1 MALLGGSSEASVTK
15 RLAGTIFII
24 RVFSAALAYFSQIL
38 LARWMG
44 GSDYGVYVYVWTWV
58 LLLGSMMDFGISASA
73 QKIIPE
79 YRTRGEHALLRG
91 FLSGSRWMTF
101 AVSSVVSLLL
111 AGVVKGLS
119 PWIDANAIV
128 PLYIGCLTLPAFVV
142 ANTQDGIARSHDW
155 MRLGLMPQF
164 IVRQSLIIGFTAGAF
179 VLGFNLGATAA
190 MSASAAAVWIAMI
203 GQMIVLNRR
212 LGGHIE
218 PGPKAYDF
226 RGWLAV
232 SLPILMVEGFY
243 LLLSYTDV
251 LVLQQFRSSEEVG
264 VYFAVV
270 KTLALV
276 SFIHYAMAA
285 TTAHRF
291 AEYHALGD
299 KARLSAYVAHAI
311 QWTFWPSLAATILL
325 LALGKPLLWLFGPQF
340 VVGYDIMFI
349 AAIGLVVRSAI
360 GPVER
365 LLNMLGHQHICALA
379 YALAFVMNVVLCVML
394 VPRFGGHGAAAA
406 TSISLAF
413 ETVLLFWI
421 VRRRLGLHVLAFG
434 KTLGH
439 WSQTAYDMR
448 SNTTSPAP
456 QIGEITT
463 STPYAHKTFLFRPI
477 RAIDSTF
484 IPCVA
489 IYSSTCETELDASR
503 NDRSALRR
511 IGIRRRPAGR
521 DDRRWRRLADD
532 AAADP
537 AVRRPPVDR
546 CRHRPALRRGDQ
558 DRRQPG
564 AWLGRSIHWPAV
576 IRLASGSIPAS
587 IVTLLVLWQLELNGE
602 AARSLVNLVLC
613 FALSSR
619 RFR

>member
-1 MALLGGSSEASVTK
+1 MLRMPRNDDGERPNLNEQLIGRIIAAFVRLPRETPAVAALDARSAIAVPAGAIARLRSMLGGLLSGSSEASVTR

-24 RVFSAALAYFSQIL
+24 RVVSAALAYFSQIL

-79 YRTRGEHALLRG
+79 YRTADEHALLRG

-101 AVSSVVSLLL
+101 VVSSALSLLL
-111 AGVVKGLS
+111 VGLVKLLS
-119 PWIDANAIV
+119 PWIDGNAIL
-128 PLYIGCLTLPAFVV
+128 PLYIGCFTLPAFVV

-164 IVRQSLIIGFTAGAF
+164 IVRQSLIIGITAGAF
-179 VLGFNLGATAA
+179 ALGFNLGATAA
-190 MSASAAAVWIAMI
+190 MLASAAAVWLAML

-212 LGGHIE
+212 LGSHIE
-218 PGPKAYDF
+218 PGPKTYDF
-226 RGWLAV
+226 RGWLAI
-232 SLPILMVEGFY
+232 SLPILLVESFY

-264 VYFAVV
+264 IYFAVV

-276 SFIHYAMAA
+276 SFIHYAMSA

-311 QWTFWPSLAATILL
+311 KWTFWPSLAATILL
-325 LALGKPLLWLFGPQF
+325 LILGKPLLWLFGPQF
-340 VVGYDIMFI
+340 VTGYDIMFV
-349 AAIGLVVRSAI
+349 AAIGLVVRSGI

-379 YALAFVMNVVLCVML
+379 YALAFIMNVVLCVAL

-406 TSISLAF
+406 TSISLVF

-421 VRRRLGLHVLAFG
+421 VRKRLGLHVLAFG
-434 KTLGH
+434 K
-439 WSQTAYDMR
+439 S
-448 SNTTSPAP
+448 AP
-456 QIGEITT
+456 
-463 STPYAHKTFLFRPI
+463 
-477 RAIDSTF
+477 
-484 IPCVA
+484 
-489 IYSSTCETELDASR
+489 
-503 NDRSALRR
+503 
-511 IGIRRRPAGR
+511 
-521 DDRRWRRLADD
+521 
-532 AAADP
+532 
-537 AVRRPPVDR
+537 
-546 CRHRPALRRGDQ
+546 
-558 DRRQPG
+558 
-564 AWLGRSIHWPAV
+564 
-576 IRLASGSIPAS
+576 
-587 IVTLLVLWQLELNGE
+587 
-602 AARSLVNLVLC
+602 
-613 FALSSR
+613 
-619 RFR
+619 

>member
-1 MALLGGSSEASVTK
+1 MTVTDVPSTTAPPAGVMARLRSMLDGSGEASLTK

-24 RVFSAALAYFSQIL
+24 RVISAALAYLSQIL

-79 YRTRGEHALLRG
+79 YRACGEHELLRG

-101 AVSSVVSLLL
+101 AVSALISVLL
-111 AGVVKGLS
+111 AIVVDGLS
-119 PWIDANAIV
+119 PWIDANAIA
-128 PLYIGCLTLPAFVV
+128 PLFIGCITLPAFVV

-179 VLGFNLGATAA
+179 ALGFDLGATLA
-190 MSASAAAVWIAMI
+190 MLASAAAVWIAMI
-203 GQMIVLNRR
+203 GQTIVLNRR
-212 LGGHIE
+212 LGHHIK

-226 RGWLAV
+226 RGWLAI

-243 LLLSYTDV
+243 LLLSYTDM

-276 SFIHYAMAA
+276 SFIHYAMSA

-291 AEYHALGD
+291 AEYHASGD
-299 KARLSAYVAHAI
+299 RARLSAYVAHAI
-311 QWTFWPSLAATILL
+311 KWTFWPSLAATILL
-325 LALGKPLLWLFGPQF
+325 LAMGKPLLWLFGPQF
-340 VVGYDIMFI
+340 VVGYDIMFV

-379 YALAFVMNVVLCVML
+379 YALAFAMNVVLCVAL

-406 TSISLAF
+406 TSISLVF

-421 VRRRLGLHVLAFG
+421 VRKRLGLHVLAFG
-434 KTLGH
+434 K
-439 WSQTAYDMR
+439 
-448 SNTTSPAP
+448 
-456 QIGEITT
+456 
-463 STPYAHKTFLFRPI
+463 
-477 RAIDSTF
+477 
-484 IPCVA
+484 
-489 IYSSTCETELDASR
+489 
-503 NDRSALRR
+503 
-511 IGIRRRPAGR
+511 
-521 DDRRWRRLADD
+521 
-532 AAADP
+532 AAA
-537 AVRRPPVDR
+537 
-546 CRHRPALRRGDQ
+546 
-558 DRRQPG
+558 
-564 AWLGRSIHWPAV
+564 S
-576 IRLASGSIPAS
+576 
-587 IVTLLVLWQLELNGE
+587 T
-602 AARSLVNLVLC
+602 
-613 FALSSR
+613 SS
-619 RFR
+619 

>member
-1 MALLGGSSEASVTK
+1 MIARLRWILSGLLGGSGEASVTR

-24 RVFSAALAYFSQIL
+24 RVISAALAYLSQIL

-58 LLLGSMMDFGISASA
+58 LLLGSMMDFGISVSA

-91 FLSGSRWMTF
+91 FLSGSRWMTLIAST
-101 AVSSVVSLLL
+101 AVSVLL
-111 AGVVKGLS
+111 AAVVKGLS
-119 PWIDANAIV
+119 PWIGANEVV
-128 PLYIGCLTLPAFVV
+128 PLYVGCITLPAFVV

-164 IVRQSLIIGFTAGAF
+164 IVRQSLIIGLTAGAF
-179 VLGFNLGATAA
+179 ALGFHLGATAA
-190 MSASAAAVWIAMI
+190 MLASAAAVWIAMI

-212 LGGHIE
+212 LDRHVGSGA
-218 PGPKAYDF
+218 KAYDF
-226 RGWLAV
+226 RGWLTI

-251 LVLQQFRSSEEVG
+251 LVLQQFRSSAEVG

-276 SFIHYAMAA
+276 SFIHYAMSA

-299 KARLSAYVAHAI
+299 RARLSTYVAHAI
-311 QWTFWPSLAATILL
+311 KWTFWPSLAATILL

-340 VVGYDIMFI
+340 VVGYHIMFI

-365 LLNMLGHQHICALA
+365 LLNMLGHQHICALV
-379 YALAFVMNVVLCVML
+379 YALSFVMNVVLCLAL

-406 TSISLAF
+406 TSISLVF

-421 VRRRLGLHVLAFG
+421 VRQRLGLHVLAFG
-434 KTLGH
+434 KH
-439 WSQTAYDMR
+439 
-448 SNTTSPAP
+448 
-456 QIGEITT
+456 
-463 STPYAHKTFLFRPI
+463 
-477 RAIDSTF
+477 AI
-484 IPCVA
+484 
-489 IYSSTCETELDASR
+489 
-503 NDRSALRR
+503 
-511 IGIRRRPAGR
+511 
-521 DDRRWRRLADD
+521 
-532 AAADP
+532 
-537 AVRRPPVDR
+537 
-546 CRHRPALRRGDQ
+546 
-558 DRRQPG
+558 
-564 AWLGRSIHWPAV
+564 
-576 IRLASGSIPAS
+576 
-587 IVTLLVLWQLELNGE
+587 
-602 AARSLVNLVLC
+602 
-613 FALSSR
+613 
-619 RFR
+619 

>member
-1 MALLGGSSEASVTK
+1 VAVMEAESTTALPTGLAARLRAMLGGSSEASVTK

-24 RVFSAALAYFSQIL
+24 RVLSAGLAYLAQIL

-101 AVSSVVSLLL
+101 IVSSVVSLLL
-111 AGVVKGLS
+111 AGVVKVLS
-119 PWIDANAIV
+119 PWIDAGAIV
-128 PLYIGCLTLPAFVV
+128 PLYIGCVTLPAFVV

-164 IVRQSLIIGFTAGAF
+164 IVRQSLIIGLSAGAF
-179 VLGFNLGATAA
+179 ALGFHLGATAA
-190 MSASAAAVWIAMI
+190 ISASAVAVWIAMI

-212 LGGHIE
+212 LSGHVE
-218 PGPKAYDF
+218 AGAKAYDF
-226 RGWLAV
+226 RGWLGV
-232 SLPILMVEGFY
+232 SLPILLVESFY

-291 AEYHALGD
+291 AEYHATGD

-311 QWTFWPSLAATILL
+311 KWTFWPSLAATILL
-325 LALGKPLLWLFGPQF
+325 LAMGKPLLWLFGPQF

-349 AAIGLVVRSAI
+349 AAIGLLVRSAI

-365 LLNMLGHQHICALA
+365 LLNMLGHQLICALA
-379 YALAFVMNVVLCVML
+379 YALSFVMNVALCIAL

-406 TSISLAF
+406 TSIALAF

-434 KTLGH
+434 KR
-439 WSQTAYDMR
+439 R
-448 SNTTSPAP
+448 SEP
-456 QIGEITT
+456 
-463 STPYAHKTFLFRPI
+463 
-477 RAIDSTF
+477 
-484 IPCVA
+484 
-489 IYSSTCETELDASR
+489 
-503 NDRSALRR
+503 
-511 IGIRRRPAGR
+511 
-521 DDRRWRRLADD
+521 
-532 AAADP
+532 
-537 AVRRPPVDR
+537 
-546 CRHRPALRRGDQ
+546 
-558 DRRQPG
+558 
-564 AWLGRSIHWPAV
+564 
-576 IRLASGSIPAS
+576 
-587 IVTLLVLWQLELNGE
+587 
-602 AARSLVNLVLC
+602 
-613 FALSSR
+613 
-619 RFR
+619 

>member
-1 MALLGGSSEASVTK
+1 MLTGSLGGTSEASLTG

-24 RVFSAALAYFSQIL
+24 RVISAALAYLAQIL

-79 YRTRGEHALLRG
+79 YRARREHALLRG
-91 FLSGSRWMTF
+91 FLSGSRWMTLV
-101 AVSSVVSLLL
+101 VSAVVSLLL
-111 AGVVKGLS
+111 AGVVRLLS
-119 PWIDANAIV
+119 PWIDASAIL

-142 ANTQDGIARSHDW
+142 ANAQDGIARSHDW

-164 IVRQSLIIGFTAGAF
+164 IVRQALIIGLTAGAF
-179 VLGFNLGATAA
+179 VLGFHLGATAA
-190 MSASAAAVWIAMI
+190 MLASAAAVWIAMI
-203 GQMIVLNRR
+203 GQMLMLNRR

-226 RGWLAV
+226 HGWLAI
-232 SLPILMVEGFY
+232 SLPILLVEGFY

-251 LVLQQFRSSEEVG
+251 LVLQQFRASEEVG

-276 SFIHYAMAA
+276 SFIHYAMSA

-311 QWTFWPSLAATILL
+311 KWTFWPSLAATVLL

-340 VVGYDIMFI
+340 VVGYDIMFV

-379 YALAFVMNVVLCVML
+379 YALAFVMNVALCVAL

-406 TSISLAF
+406 TSISLVF

-421 VRRRLGLHVLAFG
+421 TRRRLGLHVLAFG
-434 KTLGH
+434 K
-439 WSQTAYDMR
+439 
-448 SNTTSPAP
+448 
-456 QIGEITT
+456 
-463 STPYAHKTFLFRPI
+463 
-477 RAIDSTF
+477 
-484 IPCVA
+484 
-489 IYSSTCETELDASR
+489 
-503 NDRSALRR
+503 
-511 IGIRRRPAGR
+511 AG
-521 DDRRWRRLADD
+521 
-532 AAADP
+532 
-537 AVRRPPVDR
+537 
-546 CRHRPALRRGDQ
+546 
-558 DRRQPG
+558 
-564 AWLGRSIHWPAV
+564 
-576 IRLASGSIPAS
+576 
-587 IVTLLVLWQLELNGE
+587 
-602 AARSLVNLVLC
+602 
-613 FALSSR
+613 
-619 RFR
+619 

>member
-1 MALLGGSSEASVTK
+1 MAVIDAQSETKAPAGVAARLRILLGGFLGGSSEASVTK
-15 RLAGTIFII
+15 RLAGTIFAI
-24 RVFSAALAYFSQIL
+24 RVISAALAYLSQIL

-79 YRTRGEHALLRG
+79 YRAHGEHALLRG

-101 AVSSVVSLLL
+101 LVSAAVALLL
-111 AGVVKGLS
+111 AGVVRLLS
-119 PWIDANAIV
+119 PWIDAGAIA
-128 PLYIGCLTLPAFVV
+128 PLYIGCLTLPPFVV

-164 IVRQSLIIGFTAGAF
+164 IIRQSLIIGLTAGAF
-179 VLGFNLGATAA
+179 VLGFHLGATLA
-190 MSASAAAVWIAMI
+190 MAASAAAVWIAML
-203 GQMIVLNRR
+203 GQLLLLNRR
-212 LGGHIE
+212 LGGHIA

-226 RGWLAV
+226 RGWLGI
-232 SLPILMVEGFY
+232 SLPILLVEGFY

-251 LVLQQFRSSEEVG
+251 LVLQQFRSSQEVG

-276 SFIHYAMAA
+276 SFIHYAMSA

-291 AEYHALGD
+291 AEYHAQGD

-311 QWTFWPSLAATILL
+311 KWTFWPSLGATVLL
-325 LALGKPLLWLFGPQF
+325 LAFGKPLLWLFGAQF
-340 VVGYDIMFI
+340 VSGYDIMFI

-379 YALAFVMNVVLCVML
+379 YALAFVMNVVLCVAL

-406 TSISLAF
+406 TSISLSF

-434 KTLGH
+434 K
-439 WSQTAYDMR
+439 
-448 SNTTSPAP
+448 
-456 QIGEITT
+456 
-463 STPYAHKTFLFRPI
+463 
-477 RAIDSTF
+477 
-484 IPCVA
+484 
-489 IYSSTCETELDASR
+489 
-503 NDRSALRR
+503 
-511 IGIRRRPAGR
+511 
-521 DDRRWRRLADD
+521 
-532 AAADP
+532 
-537 AVRRPPVDR
+537 
-546 CRHRPALRRGDQ
+546 RG
-558 DRRQPG
+558 
-564 AWLGRSIHWPAV
+564 S
-576 IRLASGSIPAS
+576 
-587 IVTLLVLWQLELNGE
+587 
-602 AARSLVNLVLC
+602 
-613 FALSSR
+613 
-619 RFR
+619 